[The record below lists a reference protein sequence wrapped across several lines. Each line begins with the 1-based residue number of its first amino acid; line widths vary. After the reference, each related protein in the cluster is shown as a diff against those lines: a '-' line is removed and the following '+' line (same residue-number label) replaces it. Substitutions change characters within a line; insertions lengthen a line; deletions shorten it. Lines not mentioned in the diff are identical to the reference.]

1 MIERHRQ
8 AFASRDAQ
16 PLAAGHAPNGT
27 FESQAAGVV
36 RGRAAIQGVYEYWL
50 KAFPDLGFTWREPI
64 IDGDRVSLFWHFTG
78 TLAGG
83 DFFGP
88 AQLGAHVEF
97 SGAGGVLRV
106 ARRHR
111 HRQARVRFHR
121 RAGQRR
127 CAESQT
133 GAVVQ
138 ARARL
143 VIQSAATATARS
155 TESAPSF
162 RFTTSE

>member
-1 MIERHRQ
+1 MNRAEIVVMIERHRQ
-8 AFASRDAQ
+8 AFASRDAKL
-16 PLAAGHAPNGT
+16 LADGHAPNGT

-64 IDGDRVSLFWHFTG
+64 IDGDRIALFWHFTG

-97 SGAGGVLRV
+97 LGAGEYQLSPEGIVHARHVFDFTGALVSAGVLKV
-106 ARRHR
+106 KPA
-111 HRQARVRFHR
+111 Q
-121 RAGQRR
+121 
-127 CAESQT
+127 
-133 GAVVQ
+133 
-138 ARARL
+138 
-143 VIQSAATATARS
+143 
-155 TESAPSF
+155 
-162 RFTTSE
+162 